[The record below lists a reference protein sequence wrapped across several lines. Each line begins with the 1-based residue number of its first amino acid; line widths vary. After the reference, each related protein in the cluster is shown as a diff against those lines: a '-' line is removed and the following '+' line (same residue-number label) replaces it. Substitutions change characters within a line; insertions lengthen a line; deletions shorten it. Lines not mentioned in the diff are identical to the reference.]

1 MLPQQHALSFP
12 FSAREV
18 VELGRLH
25 AVRQTAAQERAIA
38 SEALAACG
46 ASALAP
52 RSYAPLSGGERARV
66 PLARV
71 PAQLWRSPNGA
82 SRYLLL
88 AAPTAHLD
96 LEFQDDC
103 MHLAHGRPNNQ
114 DCVTACLHDTNS
126 GFKQA

>member
-52 RSYAPLSGGERARV
+52 RSYAQLSGGERARV
-66 PLARV
+66 QLARV
-71 PAQLWRSPNGA
+71 LAQIWRRSEERSVGTECVSLCS
-82 SRYLLL
+82 SRWS
-88 AAPTAHLD
+88 AFHQKKTKLD
-96 LEFQDDC
+96 
-103 MHLAHGRPNNQ
+103 RPNNIVYHQ
-114 DCVTACLHDTNS
+114 
-126 GFKQA
+126 